1 MKFVTRDYVVDPTTH
16 AKLGFQGSNGIV
28 PHSGEIYTQSVYFF
42 FLSRDVCAAWDVCAR
57 RSCTL

>member
-28 PHSGEIYTQSVYFF
+28 PIVVKYTPKVSTFSFYQEM
-42 FLSRDVCAAWDVCAR
+42 CALPEMCALVGAAR
-57 RSCTL
+57 